1 MKFTFLAYARI
12 TLTAGAR
19 AGTKGKT
26 GNIDVGKK

>member
-1 MKFTFLAYARI
+1 MKFTFLACALVA
-12 TLTAGAR
+12 LTAGAR